1 MEGENAKTGR
11 DSHHSRPSQ
20 HRASYES
27 QMRRPE
33 QAIDNQHLLS
43 KAHAD
48 PRASGDFRNS
58 ASHNLNATVAEEWQ
72 GRTKSRKPPR
82 MAMLVDTDAAQQR
95 PERTSLRPTAECS
108 DPLHLES
115 STGSSTPNCD
125 RVLGLIETLRSKVES
140 FVTGSFDLHSEVDRS
155 HARTRIY
162 RPVIDLV
169 QDKEANRDP
178 KACMCP
184 TRTQSTSRSWTNV
197 ENKQTRRLQRK

>member
-1 MEGENAKTGR
+1 MEGENAKTGG

-33 QAIDNQHLLS
+33 QAIDNQRLLP
-43 KAHAD
+43 KVYAD
-48 PRASGDFRNS
+48 HRASGDFRS

-72 GRTKSRKPPR
+72 GHTKSRKPPR
-82 MAMLVDTDAAQQR
+82 MAMLVGTDAAQQR
-95 PERTSLRPTAECS
+95 PEGTSLQPTAECS

-155 HARTRIY
+155 HVRTRIY

-169 QDKEANRDP
+169 QDKEANRNSE
-178 KACMCP
+178 ARMFP
-184 TRTQSTSRSWTNV
+184 TRTQSTSRSLANI
-197 ENKQTRRLQRK
+197 ENKQTGRLQRK